1 MSAASGTTPPPVA
14 DSNISAF
21 ERIANARRAS
31 RARLQQDAPAMAR
44 PPVTPP
50 TPEPVPTVTLDK

>member
-1 MSAASGTTPPPVA
+1 MSAASGTTPPPTA

-31 RARLQQDAPAMAR
+31 RARLQQDAPVTAR
-44 PPVTPP
+44 PPAPVTLP
-50 TPEPVPTVTLDK
+50 TPEP